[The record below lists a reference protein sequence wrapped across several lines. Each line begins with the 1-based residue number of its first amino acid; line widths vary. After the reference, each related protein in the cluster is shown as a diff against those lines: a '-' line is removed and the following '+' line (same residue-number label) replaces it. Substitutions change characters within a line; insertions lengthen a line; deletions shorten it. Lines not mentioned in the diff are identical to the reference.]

1 MLITRRHL
9 VAGAAASAVLPSA
22 LAPLGAS
29 AAVTN
34 LKVTDLYAGGGEL
47 SKVALDLQGK
57 DVQFQGY
64 MAPPLKADSK
74 FFVLTTIPMA
84 VCPFCAEITEWPEDI
99 VVIYTNRAIEEV
111 PFEIKVNAFGKLDLG
126 PADRADRCRCRPLCL
141 RGASGCRNPAGRTV
155 GGMGRWIRT

>member
-126 PADRADRCRCRPLCL
+126 PWTDPATGFVSKVRL
-141 RGASGCRNPAGRTV
+141 RSAEYRMVPTTIQ
-155 GGMGRWIRT
+155 GGQRVFQF